1 MLDEWEQAELE
12 RIVEEIANL
21 SVGQKFVAPL
31 PWEEIG
37 EEPEVPM
44 DLFAIKE
51 NLADRWYDSPDEL
64 FDDLN
69 MKSKIL
75 STDRL

>member
-44 DLFAIKE
+44 DLFVIKE
-51 NLADRWYDSPDEL
+51 NLADR
-64 FDDLN
+64 
-69 MKSKIL
+69 
-75 STDRL
+75 